1 MEYGVVSI
9 NIVPVRKKNNAKSE
23 MINQLFFGEIISI
36 IEIKDNWSLIKSNL
50 DDYKGWIRNLHF
62 QKIKKKDYNL
72 LSKNQNEFAV
82 NEMVLVNSNFR
93 IIIPTGS
100 LISTAKFL
108 KYSYKKTKPSISLK
122 KTVKSFLNTP
132 YLWGG
137 KTKFGTDCSGL
148 VQSIFKT
155 INIIL
160 PRDACDQYKAGKE
173 INSDFKIGDLA
184 FFGKSP
190 KKITH
195 VRILINN
202 TKIVHAYGVVRI
214 DKLTKEGIYNNEE
227 KRITHILQKV
237 KRVY

>member
-1 MEYGVVSI
+1 MEYGIISI

-36 IEIKDNWSLIKSNL
+36 IEVKDNWSFIKSNL
-50 DDYKGWIRNLHF
+50 DDYRGWIRNLHF
-62 QKIKKKDYNL
+62 QKIQKKDYNL
-72 LSKNQNEFAV
+72 LSKKQNEFAT
-82 NEMVLVNSNFR
+82 NEMVLTNDD
-93 IIIPTGS
+93 IEITIPTGS

-108 KYSYKKTKPSISLK
+108 KYSYKKTNGSKSIIQ
-122 KTVKSFLNTP
+122 TIKSFLNTP

-160 PRDACDQYKAGKE
+160 PRDACDQYKSGKE
-173 INSDFKIGDLA
+173 INSDFKPGDLA

-190 KKITH
+190 KK
-195 VRILINN
+195 
-202 TKIVHAYGVVRI
+202 
-214 DKLTKEGIYNNEE
+214 
-227 KRITHILQKV
+227 
-237 KRVY
+237 

>member
-1 MEYGVVSI
+1 MEYGIISI

-36 IEIKDNWSLIKSNL
+36 IEVKDNWSFIKSNI
-50 DDYKGWIRNLHF
+50 DNYKGWIRNLHF
-62 QKIKKKDYNL
+62 QKILKKDYNL
-72 LSKNQNEFAV
+72 LSKKQNEFATD
-82 NEMVLVNSNFR
+82 EMALTNDD
-93 IIIPTGS
+93 IEITIPTGS

-108 KYSYKKTKPSISLK
+108 KYSHKKTNTAKSII
-122 KTVKSFLNTP
+122 KTIKSFLNTP

-160 PRDACDQYKAGKE
+160 PRDACDQFKYGKE
-173 INSDFKIGDLA
+173 INSDFKLGDLA

-195 VRILINN
+195 VGILLDN
-202 TKIVHAYGVVRI
+202 TKIIHAYGVVRL
-214 DKLTKEGIYNNEE
+214 DKLTSKGIYNDEE
-227 KRITHILQKV
+227 KRMTHILQMV
-237 KRVY
+237 KRII

>member
-36 IEIKDNWSLIKSNL
+36 IEVKDNWSLIRSNL

-62 QKIKKKDYNL
+62 QKIQKKDYNL
-72 LSKNQNEFAV
+72 LSKKQNEFAT
-82 NEMVLVNSNFR
+82 NEMVLTNDD
-93 IIIPTGS
+93 IEITIPTGS

-108 KYSYKKTKPSISLK
+108 KYNYKKTNASKSLQE
-122 KTVKSFLNTP
+122 TIKSFLNSP

-195 VRILINN
+195 VGILINN
-202 TKIVHAYGVVRI
+202 TKICIKPHC
-214 DKLTKEGIYNNEE
+214 K
-227 KRITHILQKV
+227 KV
-237 KRVY
+237 NKKCMYV

>member
-1 MEYGVVSI
+1 MEYGVISI

-23 MINQLFFGEIISI
+23 MISQLFFGEIITI
-36 IEIKDNWSLIKSNL
+36 IEVKNNWSLIKSNL

-62 QKIKKKDYNL
+62 QKILNKDYNL
-72 LSKNQNEFAV
+72 LSMNQNEFAT
-82 NEMVLVNSNFR
+82 NEMVLTNDD
-93 IIIPTGS
+93 IKITIPTGS
-100 LISTAKFL
+100 LISSAKFL
-108 KYSYKKTKPSISLK
+108 RYNYKKTNASKSIK
-122 KTVKSFLNTP
+122 NTIKSFLNTP

-160 PRDACDQYKAGKE
+160 PRDACDQYKSGKE
-173 INSDFKIGDLA
+173 INSDFKLGDLA

-195 VRILINN
+195 VGILIDNS
-202 TKIVHAYGVVRI
+202 KIVHAYGVVRI
-214 DKLTKEGIYNNEE
+214 DKLTYEGIYNNEE
-227 KRITHILQKV
+227 KRITHILQKI
-237 KRVY
+237 KRVK